1 MEETEIEQAPNT
13 YYYDKL
19 YEDKHLGSFTEN
31 AQIAYQLGWQDN
43 AVAISDT
50 EVSDVNGWVYLKG
63 YAPKKSEEEI
73 IEEAKAGKLK
83 ELSELTDNIFNS
95 QETYLTSSLGFRINA
110 RSKALEDINSLIILG
125 DEVTY
130 FNDFDDVIHEL
141 IVEQLEILQKEV
153 IKSGQNI
160 YQQKWAYR
168 KQIENAQS
176 VEDVLNIEFNFIMSD
191 FKDKQ
196 QE

>member
-1 MEETEIEQAPNT
+1 MEEQEIEQVPNT

-19 YEDKHLGSFTEN
+19 YEDKRLGSFTEN
-31 AQIAYQLGWQDN
+31 IQIAHQLGWQDN

-50 EVSDVNGWVYLKG
+50 EVSDVNGQVYLKG

-73 IEEAKAGKLK
+73 IEEAKASKLK
-83 ELSELTDNIFNS
+83 ELSELTDKIFNS

-110 RSKALEDINSLIILG
+110 RSKALEDINSLIVLG

-141 IVEQLEILQKEV
+141 SVEQLEILQKEV